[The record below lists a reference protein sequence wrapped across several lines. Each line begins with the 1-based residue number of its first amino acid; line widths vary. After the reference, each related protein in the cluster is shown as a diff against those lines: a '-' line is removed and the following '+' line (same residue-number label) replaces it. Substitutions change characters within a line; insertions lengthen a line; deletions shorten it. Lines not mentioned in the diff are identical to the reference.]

1 MGSHVHVPEDT
12 QEQHVLS
19 ISTIVAPLLVLMAA
33 VLMGWLPTPVY
44 AMLVG
49 QAPTVL
55 SILMTVVQSLVF
67 MEDSAL

>member
-12 QEQHVLS
+12 REQHVLS
-19 ISTIVAPLLVLMAA
+19 ILMTVAPPLVLMAV

-49 QAPTVL
+49 QALTVL
-55 SILMTVVQSLVF
+55 SILMTVVQTLVF
-67 MEDSAL
+67 MEDPAL